1 MLGSTRILHPAGNA
15 GLRGSGNEPSL
26 QLSELAQP
34 ERVEFIKGAFVVAAA
49 WERSRCCRSGS
60 HSHSHSHRH

>member
-1 MLGSTRILHPAGNA
+1 
-15 GLRGSGNEPSL
+15 L

-34 ERVEFIKGAFVVAAA
+34 EKVEFIKGAFVVAAA
-49 WERSRCCRSGS
+49 WERSRCCRSRN